1 MNLSGVYFQSNFA
14 AIYLAPR
21 GYVSME
27 ILTTFMILSY
37 VFLFSVMMILFHIL
51 RSDYDSNLQWVKVLA
66 LGTEKEKAEA
76 IEKAERQRPHQ
87 HAFMLGFTIV
97 LFLAI
102 ACVWTWSFLRAIESP
117 DSETIEVTVLPVRG
131 WNATPWPGKWGGP

>member
-14 AIYLAPR
+14 AIYLAP
-21 GYVSME
+21 GGCVTME
-27 ILTTFMILSY
+27 MLTTFMILSY
-37 VFLFSVMMILFHIL
+37 VFLLCVMMILFHML
-51 RSDYDSNLQWVKVLA
+51 RSDYDSNLQWVRVIA

-87 HAFMLGFTIV
+87 HAFILGFTIV

-117 DSETIEVTVLPVRG
+117 ESEMIQVTVLPIRG